1 VSQLTIVISDHRIAK
16 LRRNRHECLLVEIKG
31 RAVLALNTDCQAEAE
46 EEIASHTSGEGTRA
60 MRDDLMR
67 LRDDNGDPIWDGKEK
82 LLEEKALEEVT
93 AVRFMAPRLLPA
105 ATLPGSQDR
114 RNCKKLHG

>member
-1 VSQLTIVISDHRIAK
+1 
-16 LRRNRHECLLVEIKG
+16 
-31 RAVLALNTDCQAEAE
+31 
-46 EEIASHTSGEGTRA
+46 

-67 LRDDNGDPIWDGKEK
+67 LRDDNGDPIWDRKEK

-93 AVRFMAPRLLPA
+93 AVRFTAPRLLQA
-105 ATLPGSQDR
+105 ATLLGSQDR